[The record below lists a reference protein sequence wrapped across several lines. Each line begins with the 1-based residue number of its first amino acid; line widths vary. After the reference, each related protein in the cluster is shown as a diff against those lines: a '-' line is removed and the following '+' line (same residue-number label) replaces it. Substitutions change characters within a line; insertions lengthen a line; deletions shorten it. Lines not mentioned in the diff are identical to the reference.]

1 MDLEAESAAIT
12 VDTGKSKDIA
22 KSCKEL
28 LDLQNEIATLE
39 GTSKKE
45 KRSRDISI

>member
-22 KSCKEL
+22 KSCKSYW
-28 LDLQNEIATLE
+28 IFRM
-39 GTSKKE
+39 K
-45 KRSRDISI
+45 